1 MSGDVP
7 WPSPPRDPGAWA
19 GGAPVGSRGGHRG
32 GAPSPVGITATGP
45 SPFPAAPPTAPPGW
59 AGSPGSGEPQGG
71 MIDRAPAA
79 VILVAVLVLA
89 AVAAGAGYLVYSER
103 DRYPDEWDE
112 RAQPVVTWVAD
123 ARGLE
128 FKHPVEVN
136 FLSDAEYSALAQ
148 TDPAESDEEEEAI
161 ADAAAEL
168 RALGLLS
175 GNFDL
180 VESMNTLNDSG
191 TLAFYSPATE
201 QVYVRG
207 ETLTPGLRVT
217 LAHELVHVL
226 QDQHFDLSRAT
237 DMTST
242 RAGVL
247 RALAEGDAGR
257 IEEVYVEEV
266 LTDAEREEYEAES
279 AGEGDEA
286 LETIRE
292 DVPDAITALF
302 AAPYVFGEPLV
313 SYLYDTGG
321 QAEIDEAL
329 AEPPSEEVL
338 FDPHLWK
345 APEAEPV
352 AVDVVMPNGATE
364 IERDDFGPI
373 AWYLVLASRMDPQTA
388 LAAVD
393 GLGGDQYVTFRD
405 GSKVCVRATVV
416 GDDDTETL
424 ELESALELWV
434 QSGVEGSGSVS
445 RDDDENLRFQACDP
459 GEDAEATGSIS
470 LEVLALPVTRTTIYQ
485 ETIGAGAT
493 EDQAWCYASRVMELI
508 TYDDLVNPGPG
519 LEAKVA
525 GAATGFVQECLA
537 AG

>member
-1 MSGDVP
+1 
-7 WPSPPRDPGAWA
+7 
-19 GGAPVGSRGGHRG
+19 
-32 GAPSPVGITATGP
+32 
-45 SPFPAAPPTAPPGW
+45 
-59 AGSPGSGEPQGG
+59 

-89 AVAAGAGYLVYSER
+89 AVAAGAGYLIYSER

-112 RAQPVVTWVAD
+112 RARPIATWVAEQ
-123 ARGLE
+123 RGLE
-128 FKHPVEVN
+128 FEHPVEVN
-136 FLSDAEYSALAQ
+136 FLTADEYSSLAQ
-148 TDPAESDEEEEAI
+148 SDPAESDEEAI

-175 GNFDL
+175 GELDL
-180 VESMNTLNDSG
+180 VDSMNTLNDSG

-207 ETLTPGLRVT
+207 ETLTAGLRVT

-257 IEEVYVEEV
+257 IEDVYVAEV

-279 AGEGDEA
+279 SDEGDEA
-286 LETIRE
+286 LETIRDE
-292 DVPDAITALF
+292 VPEAITALF

-313 SYLYDTGG
+313 SYLYDLGG

-329 AEPPSEEVL
+329 ADPPSEEVL

-345 APEAEPV
+345 APEAEPIE
-352 AVDVVMPNGATE
+352 VDVVMPTGATE

-373 AWYLVLASRMDPQTA
+373 AWYLVLSSRMDPHVA

-393 GLGGDQYVTFRD
+393 GLGGDRYVTFRD

-416 GDDDTETL
+416 GDDETETV
-424 ELESALELWV
+424 ELEDALTLWV
-434 QSGVEGSGSVS
+434 QAGVEGSGSVS
-445 RDDDENLRFQACDP
+445 RDDDDNLRFQACDP
-459 GEDAEATGSIS
+459 GVDAEPTGSIS
-470 LEVLALPVTRTTIYQ
+470 LEVLALPVTRTAVYQ
-485 ETIGAGAT
+485 ETVGAGAT
-493 EDQAWCYASRVMELI
+493 EDQARCYASRVVGI
-508 TYDDLVNPGPG
+508 IDYDDLVDPGPE
-519 LEAKVA
+519 LQAKVA
-525 GAATGFVQECLA
+525 GSAAGFVEECLA